1 MSDNWQLKALL
12 TAVDNMSPVLKSIS
26 NTAKSARAHLAA
38 VGTAAGNLGD
48 KVGLPLGLMTGAL
61 AGFSGVA
68 IKNAVVGFT
77 DMAESAQKMALRTSM
92 GTDEIQKLKY
102 VAEQSGVS
110 FDELGGSMGKLNL
123 NLAKAATGQ
132 APAVASLMQHLG
144 ISLRDANGQI
154 VKGVDVLPQLADAFA
169 ANKDSPIV
177 ASMGMALFGKQWQSL
192 MPMLAEGA
200 QGIDNSLSRF
210 DKLKNVIPEDTINS
224 AKELGDKFKDL
235 EFVTK
240 GFQNTIAAQLVP
252 VLSPLIEDLVQWSAA
267 NRKVIATEVKSVIQG
282 MVESL
287 RKIDWGAVIQGAL
300 GFARSIGTLVDFV
313 GGAKNA
319 LILLAVVMNA
329 QTIMALGGLVMA
341 VGRAAIAFGA
351 MALQAYVAANASLV
365 SMGRIAIVAIATAGP
380 LGALS
385 AAYAAFAAMVS
396 GMSGIMSGAL
406 GMVTG
411 AFRAL
416 GAAMMANPLGIVL
429 GLAAAAY
436 LIYDNWGTL
445 KEWFSSFFDWI
456 GEKFTSIVGWALDLA
471 QAAGELLGLSSSGS
485 AGAPGAAGKNGAA
498 GGSSLVG
505 SNRVQASG
513 QIQVSFKD
521 APAGL
526 RVEQSSGGDIPIN
539 TDVGYNSYSTG
550 MPL

>member
-26 NTAKSARAHLAA
+26 NTAKTARTHLAS
-38 VGTAAGNLGD
+38 VGAAAGNLGD
-48 KVGLPLGLMTGAL
+48 KVGLPLGLMSGVL

-77 DMAESAQKMALRTSM
+77 DMSEELQKMSSRTGIGM
-92 GTDEIQKLKY
+92 GELQKLKY

-110 FDELGGSMGKLNL
+110 FEELGGSMGKLNL

-132 APAVASLMQHLG
+132 APAVASLMGKLG

-154 VKGVDVLPQLADAFA
+154 TKGVDVLPQLADAFA

-177 ASMGMALFGKQWQSL
+177 AAMGMALFGKQWQSL
-192 MPMLAEGA
+192 MPMMIDGA
-200 QGIDNSLSRF
+200 DGVDKSLSRF
-210 DKLKNVIPEDTINS
+210 DQLKNLIPDETIN
-224 AKELGDKFKDL
+224 AAEELGDKFDDL
-235 EFVTK
+235 AFVTK
-240 GFQNTIAAQLVP
+240 GFQNTVAAQLVP
-252 VLSPLIEDLVQWSAA
+252 VLSPLIEDLVQWAAA
-267 NRKVIATEVKSVIQG
+267 NRKIIATEIKTVIQG

-287 RKIDWGAVIQGAL
+287 RKIDWRSVID
-300 GFARSIGTLVDFV
+300 GTLSFVRGIGSMVTMV

-341 VGRAAIAFGA
+341 VGRASLAFGA
-351 MALQAYVAANASLV
+351 MALQAYVAANASLI
-365 SMGRIAIVAIATAGP
+365 SMGRIAVVAIATAGP

-385 AAYAAFAAMVS
+385 AAYGAFAAMVT

-406 GMVTG
+406 TVVTG

-416 GAAMMANPLGIVL
+416 GAAMLANPLGIIL

-456 GEKFTSIVGWALDLA
+456 GEKFTSLVGWAVDLA

-498 GGSSLVG
+498 GGGSLVG

-526 RVEQSSGGDIPIN
+526 RVEQSSGGDIPIS